1 MQRRSTSNIHIL
13 SAFTEHLAKVNIK
26 AEQAWESI

>member
-1 MQRRSTSNIHIL
+1 MLRRTTSNINIL
-13 SAFTEHLAKVNIK
+13 STFTEHLAKVNIK